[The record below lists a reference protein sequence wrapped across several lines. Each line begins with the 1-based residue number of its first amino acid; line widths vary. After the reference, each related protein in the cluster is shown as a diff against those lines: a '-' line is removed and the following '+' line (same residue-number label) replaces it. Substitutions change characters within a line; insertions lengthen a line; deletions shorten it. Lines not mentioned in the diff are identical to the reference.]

1 MSFSWIHPPILEQA
15 LVYTLGGYGVNGT
28 EGIKPHIWCL
38 VAIWGRGRAESGG
51 LFRRENFRRAGAL
64 RGGRRRPAEVLPDES
79 EQSRFAGEDPYI
91 TAVDVLHRSLEA
103 VACVGLI
110 GLPWYPYAQHKSDHA
125 ADHGRPPLRFP

>member
-1 MSFSWIHPPILEQA
+1 MSFSWIHPPILELA
-15 LVYTLGGYGVNGT
+15 LSLYPRGVWCQRRRC
-28 EGIKPHIWCL
+28 IKPHIWSL